1 MASFQAI
8 SVNQFLLASGLL
20 ASWTSPPMHVISTY
34 LPPTAVTHAITA
46 KLTAGSA
53 RYLVIAKINR
63 VEVFSLER
71 DGLKKAAAYELWG
84 RIVALEEIVVD
95 VSYPHMRESSF
106 SLAFRTV
113 QAAYSS
119 SPTILIEVC

>member
-1 MASFQAI
+1 
-8 SVNQFLLASGLL
+8 
-20 ASWTSPPMHVISTY
+20 MHVISTY
-34 LPPTAVTHAITA
+34 LSPTAVTHAITA

-63 VEVFSLER
+63 VEAFSLER
-71 DGLKKAAAYELWG
+71 EGLKQVAAYELWG

-95 VSYPHMRESSF
+95 VSYLYMRESSF
-106 SLAFRTV
+106 SRAFRTV
-113 QAAYSS
+113 QAVYSS